1 MKRPKTAAPFGF
13 KKNQQDKTKINNN
26 EDIKMDMEEK
36 DIEDEDDSYRFLSN
50 KNNKGADLSDFIY
63 SLFSKKIYAE
73 IYYAWCKDCN
83 DQPSAESAKYF
94 RDELLSRNNKDIKNF
109 NFRSIRAGKNFLG
122 AFCGNL
128 PAIQLRKVELQDNL
142 VNDECMHTIKNL
154 ISAKQVIY
162 LNLAS
167 NQISTEGL
175 KIIQNEVISSH
186 SLRYLNFGVTE
197 GSFRVNN
204 YSADGGIILA
214 RILLNNKSL
223 ETLILQENL
232 LGEDAGDKLWAA
244 LIQNENLKKLVISD
258 NKIRNK
264 GARSILENG
273 NGLIS
278 IDLSDNDI
286 SPEICFDLKNL
297 IIHSKNLKE
306 VIWNGNYVGLKGIN
320 FIVEALKH
328 KSKLKSLSLRNTSI
342 GKLGVKTLAEGLIK
356 NEFLQILDLGSN
368 SIIFDSFRYLCDS
381 MNTNKI
387 RILRCKNN
395 LLGDDSMKYFSE
407 TILNNDSK
415 SNLVSFDF
423 SSCKIYDQ
431 GLIYLL
437 HSLTKNSKINWIN
450 LKDNYF
456 SHEIDFVILNF
467 LEKNT
472 TLTHIDLTKNR
483 FSFQCLQKVNK
494 IIKRN
499 RNIQNN
505 REPNK
510 LLVEL
515 YSLKYENTKLNE
527 LREALKSIENYN
539 AKLKLNKIDLRQ
551 DYEIS
556 KKENNEK
563 IAMKKKLI
571 EEKTRDLHIKENELI
586 KKTQELN
593 DKKKENKNKIEELY
607 GKFEKL
613 KKEKEDAIK
622 FNEQIKIDTENMQ
635 NDFTKKIVQL
645 NDNIEQDKKNFE
657 EINKQIRDL
666 ELKIDEV
673 DDQINEFEKI
683 NPELVNKIKEEER
696 KFQIEQENKRSF
708 LGSLNINEIKENIK
722 QDNFNI
728 KFIEEKNKNKNK
740 EELGEK
746 KADKKLDNIEE
757 KKEDKKEDKIE
768 DKKEDKKE
776 DKLENKKEGKKFSR
790 KKSKKFG
797 K

>member
-1 MKRPKTAAPFGF
+1 MKRPKTAAPSLL
-13 KKNQQDKTKINNN
+13 KKNFHEKNKINFINMNN
-26 EDIKMDMEEK
+26 EDIQIDMEEK
-36 DIEDEDDSYRFLSN
+36 DLEDDDNYPSISN
-50 KNNKGADLSDFIY
+50 KNNKGIDLSDFIY

-83 DQPSAESAKYF
+83 EQASEESAKYF

-109 NFRSIRAGKNFLG
+109 NFKSMRVGKNFLG

-128 PAIQLRKVELQDNL
+128 PSIQLRKVELQDNL
-142 VNDECMHTIKNL
+142 VNDECMHTIKNI
-154 ISAKQVIY
+154 ISSKQVIY

-175 KIIQNEVISSH
+175 KIIQNEVIASR

-204 YSADGGIILA
+204 FSGDGGIILA

-232 LGEDAGDKLWAA
+232 LGEDAGDKIGAA
-244 LIQNENLKKLVISD
+244 LIQNEHLKKLVISD

-264 GARSILENG
+264 GARSIIENG
-273 NGLIS
+273 NNLIS

-297 IIHSKNLKE
+297 IMHSKNLKE
-306 VIWNGNYVGLKGIN
+306 VIWNGNYIGLKGIN
-320 FIVEALKH
+320 FIVEALRH
-328 KSKLKSLSLRNTSI
+328 KIKLKSLSLRNTSI
-342 GKLGVKTLAEGLIK
+342 GKSGVKALAEGLIK

-368 SIIFDSFRYLCDS
+368 SIIFDSFKYLCDS
-381 MNTNKI
+381 LNTNKI

-407 TILNNDSK
+407 TILNQNSK
-415 SNLVSFDF
+415 SYLCSFDF

-437 HSLTKNSKINWIN
+437 HSLTTNSKINWIN
-450 LKDNYF
+450 LRDNYF
-456 SHEIDFVILNF
+456 SHEIDFVVLNF

-505 REPNK
+505 KEPNK

-527 LREALKSIENYN
+527 LREVLKSIENYN

-571 EEKTRDLHIKENELI
+571 EEKTKDLNIKENELI
-586 KKTQELN
+586 KKIQELN
-593 DKKKENKNKIEELY
+593 DKKNENKKKIENLNL
-607 GKFEKL
+607 KFEKL
-613 KKEKEDAIK
+613 KKEKEEAIQ
-622 FNEQIKIDTENMQ
+622 FNKQIKIDTENMQ

-645 NDNIEQDKKNFE
+645 NDNIEHDKKNFE

-673 DDQINEFEKI
+673 DEKISEFEKV

-696 KFQIEQENKRSF
+696 KFLIEQENKKVLF
-708 LGSLNINEIKENIK
+708 GKIINEKNGNK
-722 QDNFNI
+722 T
-728 KFIEEKNKNKNK
+728 EEKLNFI
-740 EELGEK
+740 G
-746 KADKKLDNIEE
+746 E
-757 KKEDKKEDKIE
+757 KKEDEKNGEKKENEKKDE
-768 DKKEDKKE
+768 KKEN
-776 DKLENKKEGKKFSR
+776 NKRFTR